1 MKEALENAKQEL
13 KRVDHL
19 FWVSLKYTRT
29 VDVIRNTV
37 QRLINVFDFGLDSIL
52 KHAKENKLVEEVP
65 KNPGLKC
72 DLLKETFPENEKLMG
87 YVALYLKLRKILNAK
102 TYTKKEEFRRHVT
115 MTVEVN
121 GETIGVDIDLLK
133 EYYEI
138 SKQFTDFVEVMV
150 EGKRKYED

>member
-1 MKEALENAKQEL
+1 MKEALENARQEL

-52 KHAKENKLVEEVP
+52 KHAKENKVIDNVP

-72 DLLKETFPENEKLMG
+72 DLLKQTFPDNEELLG
-87 YVALYLKLRKILNAK
+87 YVDLYLKLRKMLK
-102 TYTKKEEFRRHVT
+102 VEYTKKEEYRRHVA
-115 MTVEVN
+115 MIVNLN
-121 GETIGVDIDLLK
+121 GETIDVNIDLLK
-133 EYYEI
+133 EYYEK
-138 SKQFTDFVEVMV
+138 SKQFVNFVKVMV
-150 EGKRKYED
+150 EGEEEI

>member
-1 MKEALENAKQEL
+1 MREALENAIQEL

-52 KHAKENKLVEEVP
+52 KQAKEDKLIDEVP
-65 KNPGLKC
+65 KIPGQKC
-72 DLLKETFPENEKLMG
+72 DMLKKTFPDNNKLLE
-87 YVALYLKLRKILNAK
+87 YVRLYVRLRKILKAEYSK
-102 TYTKKEEFRRHVT
+102 REEYRRHVT
-115 MTVEVN
+115 MTVIVE
-121 GETIGVDIDLLK
+121 GETIDVDIDLLK

-138 SKQFTDFVEVMV
+138 SKEFINFVRTMIDGEK
-150 EGKRKYED
+150 EI